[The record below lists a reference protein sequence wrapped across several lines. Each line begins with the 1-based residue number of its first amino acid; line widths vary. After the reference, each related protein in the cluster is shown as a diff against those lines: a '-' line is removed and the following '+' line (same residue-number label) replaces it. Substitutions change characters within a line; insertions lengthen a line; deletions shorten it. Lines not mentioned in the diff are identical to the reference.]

1 MAPVN
6 QDKDRDHRPSAD
18 FFIEEDDDGDLG
30 RAEAGNDRS
39 GAGTDTT
46 SSSSS
51 SSGGDGGG
59 GSDAE
64 GDDEEKNADDD
75 GGGVGTFTSRQWPQS
90 YRETMDSYSIAMSPS
105 LAFMGPVQQLAPYLS
120 FMSNADT
127 ESKAPLIPERD
138 RSYMRRVESD
148 RFSLAQSS
156 FSKASFANTEFQNP
170 HGCSFTQTLFNSL
183 NVMVGIGLLSTPYT
197 VREGGWISLFIVA
210 FFGSV
215 CCYTAY
221 LMKQCFESRD
231 GITTY
236 PDMGEAAFGKFGRL
250 GISVSCSDSKFCLC
264 YQHIL
269 LYTELY
275 SYCVEYITLEG
286 DNLARLFP
294 GVSFDLA
301 GIYLDSTHFFGI
313 LTAILV
319 LPTVLLR
326 DLRFISFLSAG
337 GVFATI
343 LIIFSL
349 LFVGTAEGVGFH
361 QNGPLVKWNG
371 VPFVIGVCV
380 FNYSGHSVFPNIYQ
394 SMANKAEFTKTAI
407 ACFSVCALLYGG
419 VAAMGFL
426 MFGGATLS
434 QVTLNMPQDSI
445 TSKVAIWTIVCLELN
460 LLNTTFKQYKLS
472 KHFYRFVTIVS
483 FHKLM
488 WGKKLLFH
496 ISWTRYAGFL
506 FCDSLTENTY
516 SLLMNPLARSIEEL
530 LPVNVVSNYWC
541 FILLRAV
548 LVFSTVA
555 AAFLLP
561 FFGLVMSLMGSG
573 LCVLMAVIMP
583 SLCFLRIMGKKA
595 TRTHIVLS
603 SAITVVGAVCAII
616 GTYSSVEKIVQSF

>member
-59 GSDAE
+59 GSGAE
-64 GDDEEKNADDD
+64 ADDEEKNADDD
-75 GGGVGTFTSRQWPQS
+75 SGGVGTFTSRQWPQS

-250 GISVSCSDSKFCLC
+250 GIS
-264 YQHIL
+264 IL

-319 LPTVLLR
+319 LPTVFLR

-343 LIIFSL
+343 LIILSL
-349 LFVGTAEGVGFH
+349 LFLGTAEGVGFH

-407 ACFSVCALLYGG
+407 ACFFVCALLYGG

-445 TSKVAIWTIVCLELN
+445 TSKVAIWTIVVIPL
-460 LLNTTFKQYKLS
+460 TKYP
-472 KHFYRFVTIVS
+472 
-483 FHKLM
+483 
-488 WGKKLLFH
+488 
-496 ISWTRYAGFL
+496 
-506 FCDSLTENTY
+506 FCDAL
-516 SLLMNPLARSIEEL
+516 
-530 LPVNVVSNYWC
+530 
-541 FILLRAV
+541 
-548 LVFSTVA
+548 
-555 AAFLLP
+555 
-561 FFGLVMSLMGSG
+561 
-573 LCVLMAVIMP
+573 
-583 SLCFLRIMGKKA
+583 
-595 TRTHIVLS
+595 
-603 SAITVVGAVCAII
+603 
-616 GTYSSVEKIVQSF
+616 